1 MHVTETM
8 IRPDTGHRL
17 FVRYCHALGGSTSRT
32 LVLLHGAC
40 EHGERYLNFA
50 RWMTQ
55 RRWNVILPD
64 FRGHG
69 RSGGV
74 RTFVRDFSEYVSDVE
89 TVRTHFQLAPEQT
102 ALFGHSM
109 GGLVTVRHSQKFL
122 GHFAAVALSSPL
134 LALKVAVPV
143 TKVAVGRMVSLV
155 APQTRFKTEV
165 NPYDAT
171 RNPDARDIRLHD
183 PLSVRT
189 ITAGWYFSM
198 KRALREAWADAPL
211 FAHPLLILQAGQ
223 DRIVDPEAPARW
235 MERIASTDA
244 RLHRRDED
252 YHELLNEPG
261 WEETA
266 QVLAEWL
273 TRRLEAPAVVPFAN
287 AA

>member
-8 IRPDTGHRL
+8 IRPDGGHRL
-17 FVRYCHALGGSTSRT
+17 FVRFCHASGVSTPRT
-32 LVLLHGAC
+32 LLLLHGAC

-55 RRWNVILPD
+55 RRWNVVLPD

-74 RTFVRDFSEYVSDVE
+74 RTYVRDFSEYVQDVE
-89 TVRTHFQLAPEQT
+89 AVRTHFDLVPEQS

-109 GGLVTVRHSQKFL
+109 GGLVAVRHSQRHPAQFSS
-122 GHFAAVALSSPL
+122 VALSSPL
-134 LALKVAVPV
+134 LALKVPVPM

-155 APQTRFKTEV
+155 APQIRFRTAV

-171 RNPDARDIRLHD
+171 RNAEARDVRLHD

-189 ITAGWYFSM
+189 VTAGWYFSM
-198 KRALREAWADAPL
+198 KRALRQAWAEANS
-211 FAHPLLILQAGQ
+211 FVHPLLILQAGQ
-223 DRIVDPEAPARW
+223 DRIVDPTAPGQW
-235 MERIASTDA
+235 MERTASPDA
-244 RLHRRDED
+244 RLHVRDED

-266 QVLAEWL
+266 HLLTEWL
-273 TRRLEAPAVVPFAN
+273 TRRLEAPSIVPFAK

>member
-17 FVRYCHALGGSTSRT
+17 FIRFCHASGGPTART

-55 RRWNVILPD
+55 RRWNVVLPD
-64 FRGHG
+64 LRGHG
-69 RSGGV
+69 RSGGI
-74 RTFVRDFSEYVSDVE
+74 RTFVRDFSEYVDDVE
-89 TVRTHFQLAPEQT
+89 TVRTHFRLASDQT

-109 GGLVTVRHSQKFL
+109 GGLVAVRHSQRFI
-122 GHFAAVALSSPL
+122 GHFSSVALSSPL
-134 LALKVAVPV
+134 LQLKVPVPV
-143 TKVAVGRMVSLV
+143 AKIAVGRVVSLV
-155 APQTRFKTEV
+155 APQVRFKTEV
-165 NPYDAT
+165 NPHHAT

-183 PLSVRT
+183 PLGIRSV
-189 ITAGWYFSM
+189 TAGWYFSM
-198 KRALREAWADAPL
+198 KRALRQAWSEASN
-211 FAHPLLILQAGQ
+211 FAHPVLIMQAGQ
-223 DRIVDPEAPARW
+223 DKIVDPDAPVRW
-235 MERIASTDA
+235 LQQIASSDV
-244 RLHRRDED
+244 RFHRRDED

-266 QVLAEWL
+266 HLLAEWL
-273 TRRLEAPAVVPFAN
+273 TRRLEAPAIVPFAN